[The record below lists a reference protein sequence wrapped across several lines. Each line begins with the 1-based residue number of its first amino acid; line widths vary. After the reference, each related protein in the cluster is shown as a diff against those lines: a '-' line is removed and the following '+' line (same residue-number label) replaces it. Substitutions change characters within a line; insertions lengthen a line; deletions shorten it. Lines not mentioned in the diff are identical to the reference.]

1 MSIEKMATRI
11 AAEMTEAYLRSGMVL
26 DTDMIAEKS
35 CELAYKIHE
44 KAKQYGVNK

>member
-11 AAEMTEAYLRSGMVL
+11 AAEMAEAYLRSGMPL
-26 DTDMIAEKS
+26 DTDLIAEKS

-44 KAKQYGVNK
+44 NAKRYKESK

>member
-11 AAEMTEAYLRSGMVL
+11 AAEMTETYLRNGMPL

-44 KAKQYGVNK
+44 KAKHYRKSK